1 VSKPRS
7 IAEPSA
13 CATSHRRR
21 AAAVLLLTLLL
32 HAPAGAE
39 TATPAEPTNG
49 ARDPG
54 GAVTDPDPKGDT
66 LLLDELVV
74 TGDATKEA
82 SYRLQRASSATKTE
96 TPIFETPAS
105 IQVVPQQ
112 VIREQNAT
120 RLSETYRNVSGVFE
134 GDDFGS
140 QRSDERPYIRGF
152 PSRSIYRDG
161 FPVRDVGPQDMANVE
176 RVEVVKG
183 PASML
188 YGLMEPGGV
197 VNVVTKKPLLEYANT
212 VEQQFGSFD
221 WYRTTLDS
229 TGPILEDRSLLYR
242 FNFAYTDS
250 GSFRDFVS
258 GDRVFVAPVLTWQA
272 TEDTQLTI
280 EGSLSWAHKVFDSGV
295 AFDFQGNPVAP
306 ISTFLGEP
314 SLPQNRV
321 RDAFVSAY
329 LTHRATDW
337 LLLRSV
343 FTFADYDLDF
353 EALIP
358 GAPTSPENTVASF
371 FYDIQPQRS
380 AYGLINEA
388 VADFSVWS
396 TEHVALAGID
406 LQRETFHNPID
417 IGIAPPV
424 VRSIVNPQY
433 GPIPPFAFSISGNFL
448 GTTDWIG
455 VYLQDQISLLAD
467 GSLKLLLGGRF
478 DYVDFSQHEFGTPDS
493 ADTSEYDDAF
503 TGRAGLLYEIV
514 HELAMYASVS
524 QSFLPP
530 PNGSTTFDGQTLDPE
545 TGLQYEVGWKL
556 RALGDRL
563 TATLAL
569 YDLTKED
576 VGITDPR
583 NPEFSLNGGKLR
595 SRGVEVDVLGQI
607 TEQWNVIASYA
618 FTDTDVVSSDILPVG
633 KPFRNVPQN
642 SGSVWLWY
650 ELPPFGS
657 YGQLALGTGAVAVE
671 ARPGDDEN
679 TFNLPGYARMDAAVA
694 WRRALSAGTRL
705 RAQLNVN
712 NVTDVEYYTV
722 SNFTSAVEPGS
733 PVRLVGSV
741 ALEF

>member
-1 VSKPRS
+1 MAS
-7 IAEPSA
+7 SA
-13 CATSHRRR
+13 LLR
-21 AAAVLLLTLLL
+21 AVLAVLAVLVLFALL
-32 HAPAGAE
+32 APPLAPAE
-39 TATPAEPTNG
+39 TALPRPTPGT
-49 ARDPG
+49 DTTT
-54 GAVTDPDPKGDT
+54 AVTDPDPTADSV
-66 LLLDELVV
+66 LLDELVV
-74 TGDATKEA
+74 TGDATREA
-82 SYRLQRASSATKTE
+82 SYGLERASSATKTE

-120 RLSETYRNVSGVFE
+120 RLSDTYRNVSGVFE
-134 GDDFGS
+134 GDTFTS

-152 PSRSIYRDG
+152 PSRQIYRDG

-197 VNVVTKKPLLEYANT
+197 VNVVTKKPLLDYANT
-212 VEQQFGSFD
+212 LEQQFGSFD

-229 TGPILEDRSLLYR
+229 TGPILADRSLLYR

-272 TEDTQLTI
+272 SEDTQLTI

-295 AFDFQGNPVAP
+295 AFDAQGNPVAP

-314 SLPQNRV
+314 SLPKNRV

-329 LTHRATDW
+329 LTHRANDW

-358 GAPTSPENTVASF
+358 GAPTTPENTVASF

-380 AYGLINEA
+380 SYGLINEA
-388 VADFSVWS
+388 VADFSFWS
-396 TEHVALAGID
+396 TKHVALAGID

-424 VRSIVNPQY
+424 VRSILDPQY
-433 GPIPPFAFSISGNFL
+433 GPIPPFAFSITGNFL

-478 DYVDFSQHEFGTPDS
+478 DYVDFHQHEFGTPDS
-493 ADTSEYDDAF
+493 ADTSESTDSF
-503 TGRAGLLYEIV
+503 TGRAGLLYEFL

-530 PNGSTTFDGQTLDPE
+530 PNGSTTLDGQPLDPE

-556 RALGDRL
+556 RVLGDRL
-563 TATLAL
+563 AATLAL

-583 NPEFSLNGGKLR
+583 NPEFNINAGKLR
-595 SRGVEVDVLGQI
+595 SRGLEVDVLGQI
-607 TEQWNVIASYA
+607 TDQWNVIASYA
-618 FTDTDVVSSDILPVG
+618 LTDTDVVSSDALPVG

-650 ELPPFGS
+650 ELPPFGG

-671 ARPGDDEN
+671 ARPGDDKN
-679 TFNLPGYARMDAAVA
+679 SFNLPGYARMDAAVA
-694 WRRALSAGTRL
+694 WRRALGARTRV

>member
-1 VSKPRS
+1 M
-7 IAEPSA
+7 AG
-13 CATSHRRR
+13 
-21 AAAVLLLTLLL
+21 VL
-32 HAPAGAE
+32 AGVLVLVAS
-39 TATPAEPTNG
+39 
-49 ARDPG
+49 ARDGATQSPAPTASPAPG
-54 GAVTDPDPKGDT
+54 STAVTDPDPAADS

-74 TGDATKEA
+74 TGDATREA
-82 SYRLQRASSATKTE
+82 SYRLERASSATKTQ

-120 RLSETYRNVSGVFE
+120 RLSDTYRNVSGVFE
-134 GDDFGS
+134 SNDFAS

-161 FPVRDVGPQDMANVE
+161 FPVRDVGPQDLANIE

-197 VNVVTKKPLLEYANT
+197 VNVVTKKPLLEYANS

-229 TGPILEDRSLLYR
+229 TGPLLEDRSLLYR
-242 FNFAYTDS
+242 FNFAYTDT
-250 GSFRDFVS
+250 GSFRNFVS
-258 GDRVFVAPVLTWQA
+258 RDQMFVAPVLTWQP

-280 EGSLSWAHKVFDSGV
+280 EGSLSWTRKVTDSGV
-295 AFDFQGNPVAP
+295 AFDAQGNPVAP
-306 ISTFLGEP
+306 IDTFLGEP
-314 SLPQNRV
+314 SLPRDEV

-343 FTFADYDLDF
+343 FTFADYDLDL
-353 EALIP
+353 EALLP
-358 GAPTSPENTVASF
+358 GTPTSPENTVASF

-380 AYGLINEA
+380 SYGLINEA
-388 VADFSVWS
+388 VADFSFWS
-396 TEHVALAGID
+396 TDHVALAGID

-424 VRSIVNPQY
+424 IRNIVDPQY
-433 GPIPPFAFSISGNFL
+433 GPIPDFAFSIDGNFL

-455 VYLQDQISLLAD
+455 VYLQDQISLLSD
-467 GSLKLLLGGRF
+467 GSLKVLLGGRF

-493 ADTSEYDDAF
+493 ADTSEYNDAF

-524 QSFLPP
+524 QSFLPT
-530 PNGSTTFDGQTLDPE
+530 PNGSMTLDGETLDPE
-545 TGLQYEVGWKL
+545 TGLQYEVGWKA
-556 RALGDRL
+556 RGFGDRVS
-563 TATLAL
+563 ATLAI
-569 YDLTKED
+569 YDLTKDD
-576 VGITDPR
+576 VAISDPR
-583 NPEFSLNGGKLR
+583 NPEFSINAGKLR
-595 SRGVEVDVLGQI
+595 SRGIELDVLGQI
-607 TEQWNVIASYA
+607 TDQWNVIASYA
-618 FTDTDVVSSDILPVG
+618 FTHTEVVSSDALPVG
-633 KPFRNVPQN
+633 KPFSNVPEN
-642 SGSVWLWY
+642 SGSIWLWY
-650 ELPPFGS
+650 DLPPFGP

-671 ARPGDDEN
+671 ARPGDVDN

-694 WRRALSAGTRL
+694 WRRALGQATRI

-712 NVTDVEYYTV
+712 NVTDVEYYPV
-722 SNFTSAVEPGS
+722 SAMTSAVEPGS

-741 ALEF
+741 ALDF